1 MGILAWLVV
10 GLIAGVVAK
19 GVMPGGGPGGIILT
33 ILLGI
38 AGAFVGGFLAS
49 ALGFGSGTSHFDL
62 DTVVVAIAGAI
73 VLLCYRLVTSASG
86 PHAWRVRRMTCMA
99 ER

>member
-19 GVMPGGGPGGIILT
+19 AVMPGGGPGGIIVT

-38 AGAFVGGFLAS
+38 AGAFVGGLLAA
-49 ALGFGSGTSHFDL
+49 ALGIGDSASHFDIR
-62 DTVVVAIAGAI
+62 TIVVAIVGAM
-73 VLLCYRLVTSASG
+73 VLLFGYQMFTSASG
-86 PHAWRVRRMTCMA
+86 RHA
-99 ER
+99 

>member
-19 GVMPGGGPGGIILT
+19 ALMPGGGPGGIILT

-49 ALGFGSGTSHFDL
+49 AFGFGSGVNGFDIR
-62 DTVVVAIAGAI
+62 TIVVAIVGAM
-73 VLLCYRLVTSASG
+73 VLLLAYRLVTSASG
-86 PHAWRVRRMTCMA
+86 ARA
-99 ER
+99 